1 MKVLFL
7 DIDGVVNCS
16 TTAQRSGYFIGIDP
30 YMALMIDRIIQATGC
45 KVVLSSSWRH
55 FTGGTDEVRNKVCEL
70 YDVTPTFA
78 GDLRGTEIEK
88 WLDDHNAKFGGNVET
103 EVTRYAIVDDNDDML
118 PEQMPNFFKTSWTTG
133 ITQEVANNIIAHF
146 NS

>member
-7 DIDGVVNCS
+7 DIDGVVNCA

-55 FTGGTDEVRNKVCEL
+55 FTGGAKEVCKKVCEL
-70 YDVTPTFA
+70 YGVTPTLL
-78 GDLRGTEIEK
+78 GELRGTEIKK
-88 WLDDHNAKFGGNVET
+88 WLDDHDSVFENEL
-103 EVTRYAIVDDNDDML
+103 VTKYAIVDDNDDML
-118 PEQMPNFFKTSWTTG
+118 PEQMPNFFKTSWSTG
-133 ITQEVANNIIAHF
+133 ITQEIANNIIAHL
-146 NS
+146 NA